1 MNAIMENWRN
11 SRKLNTPIHPL
22 IHPLNLK
29 RVNTSLEFCK
39 VSNFTDEASKAG
51 KDDEKV
57 EGLVQQ
63 VKKLETELK
72 ELKVLFEELKNENR
86 LLETSLI
93 LSVE

>member
-11 SRKLNTPIHPL
+11 SRKLNTP

-39 VSNFTDEASKAG
+39 VSNFTGETSKAS